1 MKRARTLRVALGLAA
16 AVAAIS
22 VPTAAEAATV
32 LKSINGVVS
41 YGGEPGENNDVKVTE
56 VNGVIVFEEASVAI
70 SPHPSCAALTPTKV
84 GCTASGVELIR
95 VTVGDGVNK
104 VVSSAPYKTTIDGAD
119 GTSNEFK
126 GGPVQNLLLG
136 GYNHDVLTGG
146 AGPDE
151 IQGDDGSDY
160 ITGLGGADELI
171 GGVGGDIFFSAS
183 LDGADLMD
191 GGADYDTADYSA
203 RTTSIGVSLDNV
215 SNDGGHS
222 EPPFLIPENDDV
234 RATVE
239 KVKGGSG
246 NDALEGSNA
255 GNRLEGGGG
264 SDLLAGRLGADGLEG
279 GPGEDTVSYAGYGG
293 ALTVDLDGESGDD
306 GLDAEQDTVG
316 VDVERLL
323 GGSGAD
329 QLTGNASANV
339 IRGGAGNDLIDGLD
353 GADELFGDD
362 GDDTLTSQDG
372 VADADDCGAGT
383 DTTVADALDA
393 RLECELPVAT
403 GGGGGTGGGE
413 TDGGGETGG
422 ATRGVA
428 TTPEGATAPTV
439 PAGPLVSIGPSR
451 LRLDRRGYARLRV
464 SCPATA
470 NLRCSGTLGLTR
482 TRRGRASTLGSRRFS
497 IATGRTGMVRIQI
510 ARRLRRAIGRRGVR
524 ATALASAHDAV
535 SSARTSK
542 RSVRILRAFMP
553 GGRSRSHHPPR

>member
-84 GCTASGVELIR
+84 GCAASGVDQITMN
-95 VTVGDGVNK
+95 VTNGINK
-104 VVSSAPYKTTIDGAD
+104 VVSSAPYKTTIDGAG

-171 GGVGGDIFFSAS
+171 GGVGGDIFFSPS

-191 GGADYDTADYSA
+191 GGANYDIADYSA
-203 RTTSIGVSLDNV
+203 RTTSIGVSLDDV
-215 SNDGGHS
+215 SNDGGHN

-234 RATVE
+234 RSTVE
-239 KVKGGSG
+239 NVKGGSG

-306 GLDAEQDTVG
+306 GLDSEQDTVG

-323 GGSGAD
+323 GGSGPD

-372 VADADDCGAGT
+372 LADADDCGAGT

-403 GGGGGTGGGE
+403 GGGETGGGE
-413 TDGGGETGG
+413 TDGATGG
-422 ATRGVA
+422 VA
-428 TTPEGATAPTV
+428 STPGGATAPTV
-439 PAGPLVSIGPSR
+439 PTGPLVSIGPSR
-451 LRLDRRGYARLRV
+451 LRLDRPGYASLRV
-464 SCPATA
+464 SCPVTA
-470 NLRCSGTLGLTR
+470 NLRCSGTLSLTR

-497 IATGRTGMVRIQI
+497 IAVGRTATVSVRVTR
-510 ARRLRRAIGRRGVR
+510 ALRRALRRKSIRVR
-524 ATALASAHDAV
+524 AIANARDAV
-535 SSARTSK
+535 SASRTSQ
-542 RSVRILRAFMP
+542 RTVTLRRA
-553 GGRSRSHHPPR
+553 GRG